1 MHIVDRALPKPSSH
15 YIATKS
21 LSNSNGD
28 ANCDVQSGSI
38 CINGSVASREPC
50 SSVALLQLVLPP
62 PLVLPL
68 GISSFLSIFF
78 SVFFSF
84 FLPLSLVSK
93 TTTYF
98 DQKFNISNV
107 DNVSSIDY

>member
-1 MHIVDRALPKPSSH
+1 MNGVEVTKEIQMCKRGDACCRSCVTKTVVVL

-50 SSVALLQLVLPP
+50 SSIALL
-62 PLVLPL
+62 
-68 GISSFLSIFF
+68 
-78 SVFFSF
+78 
-84 FLPLSLVSK
+84 
-93 TTTYF
+93 
-98 DQKFNISNV
+98 
-107 DNVSSIDY
+107 